1 MGLVRSLVEADRARL
16 TEFMTQYWGT
26 TQMAGHG
33 QLFNIPDLD
42 GFVAEID
49 GSWVGHVAYVIE
61 GETLEIVWI
70 GSASERNGSGSALVA
85 SCARLA
91 RDTGLS
97 RIWLITTNDNLDAL
111 RFYQRRGFHL
121 IAIHPD
127 AVTETRKSLK
137 PEIPLVGSFGIPMR
151 DEIRLELP
159 RAEWDDIIEHYAWR
173 ST

>member
-1 MGLVRSLVEADRARL
+1 
-16 TEFMTQYWGT
+16 MTQNWGT

-33 QLFNIPDLD
+33 QLFNIPDLA
-42 GFVAEID
+42 GFVAEFD
-49 GSWVGHVAYVIE
+49 GKWVGHVAYLIE

-70 GSASERNGSGSALVA
+70 GSTSERSGSGSALLA
-85 SCARLA
+85 ACARLA

-121 IAIHPD
+121 IAIHPG
-127 AVTETRKSLK
+127 AVNRARETVK

-151 DEIRLELP
+151 DEIQLELP
-159 RAEWDDIIEHYAWR
+159 MAEWDDIIEHYAWP

>member
-1 MGLVRSLVEADRARL
+1 
-16 TEFMTQYWGT
+16 MTQNWGT

-33 QLFNIPDLD
+33 QLFEIPDLAE
-42 GFVAEID
+42 FVAESD
-49 GSWVGHVAYVIE
+49 GNWVGHVAYLIE

-70 GSASERNGSGSALVA
+70 ASTSGRSGAGSALVA
-85 SCARLA
+85 ACAQLA
-91 RDTGLS
+91 KDIGLS

-121 IAIHPD
+121 TAIHPG
-127 AVTETRKSLK
+127 AVNKARESVK

-151 DEIRLELP
+151 DEIQLELP
-159 RAEWDDIIEHYAWR
+159 MGEWDDIIEHYAWP